1 MKFKAFISRLGLLSP
16 VLVLS
21 WINAFACWGQPVPTD
36 VSAAIAPALEH
47 TVELMNR
54 SQYDSAQ
61 AVLSTTFIQTEHAL
75 TQIDLFYLHSL
86 EAEIMYYSALF
97 EQGLSSALRARA
109 LVEHSSDSILLGSAE
124 NLVGLLMMNIGRT
137 EDALEHLRK
146 AVVLLPKYH
155 GNGYLSYNYHA
166 VANIG
171 ECFLKMQLP
180 DSAIA
185 YSELSL
191 QEADSLG
198 KERGLALAIWN
209 IAEARLIQGNTDE
222 SLTEARKGLRLV
234 NATPH
239 RDVIQIFHSTMMR
252 AFEISGHRDSALF
265 YLEQGLSENE
275 NALNTDFSR
284 LEFLDAAINLLI
296 KMNKVEQAA
305 SIMRDYRNLARE
317 VGSKEQRQRIEVLKQ
332 FYERNRQLS
341 IASAINESQQR
352 ELMLRDRMQFFL
364 IALALMLVFLILI
377 GLWAFR
383 QRQRIQRMEFAQQ
396 MQIKERDLEMK
407 AIEDKVSA
415 LNVERNRIASDLHD
429 DIGASLSSI
438 RIYSEAALMRAE
450 KNVTEELKLIQR
462 IKETTAGVMDRMSDI
477 VWSISPHNDSAEQM
491 VLRMKS
497 FASEALGSLGVP
509 PSYEI
514 NGEMNSFHPPMLAR
528 KNIYLIFKEA
538 INNTAKYSNATEVTV
553 RILATQ
559 DYFQM
564 EISDNGQGFDVQGAT
579 QGNGIRNMT
588 ERSRAIGG
596 TLTVNSSPD
605 LGTSVVLQYP
615 IARISY
621 SSDPNTS
628 SPLHHGPS

>member
-1 MKFKAFISRLGLLSP
+1 LKVVIHPFGFLNP

-21 WINAFACWGQPVPTD
+21 WISAFSCLGQPLPAD
-36 VSAAIAPALEH
+36 VSPSIAPALEH

-61 AVLSTTFIQTEHAL
+61 AVLGATFIQTEHVL
-75 TQIDLFYLHSL
+75 SQTDLFYLHSL

-109 LVEHSSDSILLGSAE
+109 LLDHSTDSILIGSAE
-124 NLVGLLMMNIGRT
+124 NLVGLLMMNLGRT
-137 EDALEHLRK
+137 DEALQHLRK

-171 ECFLKMQLP
+171 ECFLRMHMP

-191 QEADSLG
+191 QKADSLG

-209 IAEARLIQGNTDE
+209 MAEARLIQGRTTDA
-222 SLTEARKGLRLV
+222 LTEAKKGLTMV
-234 NATPH
+234 SATPH
-239 RDVIQIFHSTMMR
+239 RDVIQIFYSTIMR
-252 AFEISGHRDSALF
+252 AYEMSGRRDSALH
-265 YLEQGLSENE
+265 YLEKGLAENE

-296 KMNKVEQAA
+296 KMDRVEQAA
-305 SIMRDYRNLARE
+305 SIMSEYRNLARE
-317 VGSKEQRQRIEVLKQ
+317 VGSKEQHQRIEVLKQ

-352 ELMLRDRMQFFL
+352 ELVLRDRMQFFL
-364 IALALMLVFLILI
+364 IALAVMLVILIFI

-383 QRQRIQRMEFAQQ
+383 QRQRIQKMEFVQQ

-407 AIEDKVSA
+407 AIEQRVKA
-415 LNVERNRIASDLHD
+415 LNLERNRIASDLHD

-438 RIYSEAALMRAE
+438 RIYSEAALMRADQ
-450 KNVTEELKLIQR
+450 NVTEELRLLQR
-462 IKETTAGVMDRMSDI
+462 IKDTTAAMMERMGDI

-497 FASEALGSLGVP
+497 FASEALGSLGIA
-509 PSYEI
+509 PSYDVEGDI
-514 NGEMNSFHPPMLAR
+514 NVFHPPMLAR

-538 INNTAKYSNATEVTV
+538 VNNTAKYSNATEVTV
-553 RILATQ
+553 RIILTQ
-559 DYFQM
+559 GSFQM
-564 EISDNGQGFDVQGAT
+564 EISDNGSGFDIQSANR
-579 QGNGIRNMT
+579 GNGIRNMT
-588 ERSRAIGG
+588 ERAQAIGG
-596 TLTVNSSPD
+596 TLTVTASPNV
-605 LGTSVVLQYP
+605 GTSIVVQCP

-621 SSDPNTS
+621 PPDSTT
-628 SPLHHGPS
+628 